1 MSLHRINKLL
11 KDCVSTFVLDLNE
24 LVILTEAATGAY
36 LYTPVM
42 AALAGAK
49 MVYAITSDSLFGT
62 KEEVKAETLQVAKYW
77 GVEDKIRVIFNKE
90 KEIVSECDII
100 TNSGF
105 VRPINRDMIS
115 WMKPT
120 AVIPLMWEPWEFR
133 EGEIDLAAC
142 REHGI
147 IVMGTDESKQ
157 PLDMYSYAGFIGM
170 KMLFELGIEGCKA
183 SVILLGGKES
193 LGGSIYKHFMGVGIE
208 VAWFTA
214 DGENESQLYSQ
225 FMDFFIQ
232 NGAKYD
238 ALIVAEHAND
248 LCLLGD
254 HGLVSYE
261 QIKKINPAL
270 QIGIIAGNLDRIG
283 LEKSGLH
290 YFPQNILPFGYMSYQ
305 SFHLGPL
312 PVLEL
317 YAAGLKVGQSMA
329 RGRLMEMNIEESKK
343 YAIEH
348 SPAID
353 F

>member
-133 EGEIDLAAC
+133 EGE
-142 REHGI
+142 
-147 IVMGTDESKQ
+147 
-157 PLDMYSYAGFIGM
+157 
-170 KMLFELGIEGCKA
+170 
-183 SVILLGGKES
+183 
-193 LGGSIYKHFMGVGIE
+193 
-208 VAWFTA
+208 
-214 DGENESQLYSQ
+214 
-225 FMDFFIQ
+225 
-232 NGAKYD
+232 
-238 ALIVAEHAND
+238 LI
-248 LCLLGD
+248 
-254 HGLVSYE
+254 
-261 QIKKINPAL
+261 
-270 QIGIIAGNLDRIG
+270 
-283 LEKSGLH
+283 
-290 YFPQNILPFGYMSYQ
+290 
-305 SFHLGPL
+305 
-312 PVLEL
+312 
-317 YAAGLKVGQSMA
+317 
-329 RGRLMEMNIEESKK
+329 
-343 YAIEH
+343 
-348 SPAID
+348 
-353 F
+353 